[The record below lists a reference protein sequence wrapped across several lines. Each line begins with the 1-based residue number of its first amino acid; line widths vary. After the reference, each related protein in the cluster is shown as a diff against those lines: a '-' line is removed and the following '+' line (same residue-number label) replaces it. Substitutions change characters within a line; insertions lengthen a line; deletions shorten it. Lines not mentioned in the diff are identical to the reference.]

1 MTEQLDSFDEA
12 PAPEA
17 PKHEVHFADY
27 LDIVLKRRKLILVC
41 IVAALLGGVVL
52 TVTTKPMYKATAVL
66 DVSRQHSNPLGL
78 ASAQESGT
86 DPEFLPSQIQL
97 MQSREVSER
106 VVRKLNLLGDAD
118 LNPKHFR
125 RYRPDAKGKVT
136 KPTDNDVVGAAIDLQ
151 GNVEALIVRPTTLV
165 QLSVA
170 APNPK
175 LAADLANAVADSYIE
190 WNVESR
196 YKSMGLSSQ
205 FLATQIEQ
213 AKAEVDA
220 KEKDLLAYS
229 GKKDLTSADPTGNP
243 AAQKLDST
251 SKDLAAA
258 TADRITKEA
267 HYEEVRNTPTDTLAD
282 VASGGSLSIQR
293 GELQKMER
301 DYADK
306 LSVYKPEW
314 PAMQQLKGQI
324 DQTAKNIET
333 FKSESAA
340 HVVDAARAEYLTALR
355 REQSLQGMA
364 RTQRGQALAEG
375 TDAIEYRNLKVEV
388 DTKRALL
395 DELLKQQAET
405 EVVSRLRDQEQITSV
420 RVVDRALPPPEPY
433 KPSLKKNL
441 LMGFVVGAGL
451 GVGLAFLLSNLDRSL
466 RTPEQVEQFLQ
477 LPALGVIPAIGP
489 IDTADRSKLRGVF
502 RRRRGTPGL
511 ASEKSVIELLP
522 HTEPRSVVAEA
533 YRAFRAALLLSRA
546 GGVRTITVTSSFP
559 DEGKT
564 ATAVNL
570 AVVLAQLGRRVL
582 LVDADLHKS
591 RIHEVFQ
598 ISNRSGLVS
607 VLAENL
613 EPSRA
618 IVKTTYPGV
627 FVLPAGPETPNPSGL
642 LSSDAMRKFM
652 ELAVTNFDYV
662 IVDSPPVLLVSDTL
676 VFAQQ
681 TDGVLLCVRGG
692 VTPREEAIRARDRIL
707 RTGASVLGVLIN
719 GLVPEPGG
727 YYYRPYSYAYGN
739 ERREADGASEP
750 RAAQGS

>member
-1 MTEQLDSFDEA
+1 MNDQFESFDEPA
-12 PAPEA
+12 APEPA
-17 PKHEVHFADY
+17 KAEAHFSDY
-27 LDIVLKRRKLILVC
+27 LDIVLKRRKLIIVC
-41 IVAALLGGVVL
+41 MVAAMLGGVLL
-52 TVTTKPMYKATAVL
+52 TILTKPMYKAIAVL
-66 DVSRQHSNPLGL
+66 DVTKRNSNPLGFGNT
-78 ASAQESGT
+78 QDSGA

-106 VVRKLNLLGDAD
+106 VARKLNLLADAD

-125 RYRPDAKGKVT
+125 RYRPDAKGNVR
-136 KPTDNDVVGAAIDLQ
+136 KPSDEDIIDAAIDLQ
-151 GNVEALIVRPTTLV
+151 GSVDAQIVRPTTLV

-175 LAADLANAVADSYIE
+175 LSADLANAVADAYIE

-196 YKSMGLSSQ
+196 YRTMGQSSQ
-205 FLATQIEQ
+205 FLTAQIAQ
-213 AKAEVDA
+213 AKAEVEA
-220 KEKDLLAYS
+220 KEKELLAYS
-229 GKKDLTSADPTGNP
+229 GKKELVSADASNNP
-243 AAQKLDST
+243 AAQKLENVQ
-251 SKDLAAA
+251 KDLAAA
-258 TADRITKEA
+258 TTDRVAKEA
-267 HYEEVRNTPTDTLAD
+267 HYEEVRNTPADTLAD
-282 VASGGSLSIQR
+282 VASGGSLSMQR
-293 GELQKMER
+293 GELQKMQR

-306 LSVYKPEW
+306 LSIYKPEW

-324 DQTAKNIET
+324 DQTQKNIET
-333 FKSESAA
+333 FRSEAA
-340 HVVDAARAEYLTALR
+340 SHQIDTARADYLTALR
-355 REQSLQGMA
+355 REQNLQSMA

-375 TDAIEYRNLKVEV
+375 GDAIEYRNLKVEV

-395 DELLKQQAET
+395 DELLKQQSET

-441 LMGFVVGAGL
+441 LMTFVLGAGI

-466 RTPEQVEQFLQ
+466 RTPEQVERLLQ
-477 LPALGVIPAIGP
+477 LPALGVIPAVGP
-489 IDTADRSKLRGVF
+489 VDAAEGSRLRGWF
-502 RRRRGTPGL
+502 RRRGAAAG
-511 ASEKSVIELLP
+511 SDEKTSIELLP
-522 HTEPRSVVAEA
+522 HTEPRSPVAEA
-533 YRAFRAALLLSRA
+533 YRAFRAATLLSRA
-546 GGVRTITVTSSFP
+546 GGVRTITVTSGFP

-570 AVVLAQLGRRVL
+570 AIVLAQLGRRVL
-582 LVDADLHKS
+582 VVDADLHKS
-591 RIHEVFQ
+591 RIHEIFQ
-598 ISNRSGLVS
+598 VSNRTGLVS

-618 IVKTTYPGV
+618 IVKTNFPGV

-652 ELAVTNFDYV
+652 ELAATNFDYV

-692 VTPREEAIRARDRIL
+692 VTPREEAVRARDRIL
-707 RTGASVLGVLIN
+707 RTGASILGVLIN
-719 GLVPEPGG
+719 ALVPEPGG
-727 YYYRPYSYAYGN
+727 YYYRSYSYSYGN
-739 ERREADGASEP
+739 EKREAEVTTEP

>member
-1 MTEQLDSFDEA
+1 MSDQFDSFDDGA
-12 PAPEA
+12 APEA
-17 PKHEVHFADY
+17 PKAEVHFADY
-27 LDIVLKRRKLILVC
+27 LDVVLKRRKLILVC

-66 DVSRQHSNPLGL
+66 DVSRQRINPLGL
-78 ASAQESGT
+78 ASAQEIGT

-106 VVRKLNLLGDAD
+106 VVRKLNLMADAD

-125 RYRPDAKGKVT
+125 RYRPDAKGKAQ
-136 KPTDNDVVGAAIDLQ
+136 KPSEEDITGAAIDLQ
-151 GNVEALIVRPTTLV
+151 GSVDALIVRPTTLV
-165 QLSVA
+165 QLSVS
-170 APNPK
+170 APSAK
-175 LAADLANAVADSYIE
+175 LSADLANAIADSYIE

-196 YKSMGLSSQ
+196 YRTMGQSSQ
-205 FLATQIEQ
+205 FLTAQVDQ
-213 AKAEVDA
+213 AKAELDS
-220 KEKDLLAYS
+220 KERELLVYS

-243 AAQKLDST
+243 AAQKLDGI

-258 TADRITKEA
+258 QADRVGKEA
-267 HYEEVRNTPTDTLAD
+267 HYEEVRNTPADTLAD
-282 VASGGSLSIQR
+282 VASGGSLGLQR
-293 GELQKMER
+293 GELQKMQR

-324 DQTAKNIET
+324 EQTEKNIET
-333 FKSESAA
+333 FKTESAA
-340 HVVDAARAEYLTALR
+340 HVLDAARAEYTTALR
-355 REQSLQGMA
+355 REQNLQAMA
-364 RTQRGQALAEG
+364 HTQRGQALVEG

-388 DTKRALL
+388 DTKRSLL

-405 EVVSRLRDQEQITSV
+405 EVISRLRDQEQITSV

-441 LMGFVVGAGL
+441 LMTLAVGAGL

-466 RTPEQVEQFLQ
+466 RTPEQVERFLQ
-477 LPALGVIPAIGP
+477 LPALGVIPAVGP
-489 IDTADRSKLRGVF
+489 LNVADRSRLRTLF
-502 RRRRGTPGL
+502 RRRA
-511 ASEKSVIELLP
+511 ASAGAEEKSSIELLP
-522 HTEPRSVVAEA
+522 HTEPRSPVSEA

-546 GGVRTITVTSSFP
+546 GGVHTVTVTSSFP

-598 ISNRSGLVS
+598 ISNRTGLVS

-618 IVKTTYPGV
+618 IVKTSFPGV

-652 ELAVTNFDYV
+652 ELAATNFDYV

-692 VTPREEAIRARDRIL
+692 VTPREEVIRARDRIL

-719 GLVPEPGG
+719 ALVPDPGG

-739 ERREADGASEP
+739 ERREGEGSAQP
-750 RAAQGS
+750 RAAQGT